1 MDLIKV
7 HDAVTAQ
14 EFIQDKAKEL
24 AVQDKRAVVEIA
36 IGKVVRQGDIYIHRV
51 PNDHERG
58 LELKTRQLALGES
71 MGSRHIAEAPA
82 KVCEG
87 TEAPDWARTE
97 LLGPCIVSDLP
108 FTISHPEH
116 AHIHL
121 PAGVYQVT
129 HQMDAR
135 TKKRVID

>member
-1 MDLIKV
+1 MKLSQV
-7 HDAVTAQ
+7 TNAVEAQ
-14 EFIQDKAKEL
+14 EMIQEKAKEL
-24 AVQDKRAVVEIA
+24 AVQDKRTVLKMEV
-36 IGKVVRQGDIYIHRV
+36 GQVGRQGDIYIHRV

-87 TEAPDWARTE
+87 TEAPGWAQTE
-97 LLGPCIVSDLP
+97 LLGPCIVAELP
-108 FTISHPEH
+108 FTVSHPEH
-116 AHIHL
+116 AHIDL

-135 TKKRVID
+135 TRKRVID

>member
-1 MDLIKV
+1 MEMIQVK
-7 HDAVTAQ
+7 DAAMAQ
-14 EFIQDKAKEL
+14 EFIEEKAKAL
-24 AVQDKRAVVEIA
+24 AVQDKRVVVKMD
-36 IGKVVRQGDIYIHRV
+36 IGKVVRQGDIYLHCV
-51 PNDHERG
+51 PGGHKHGN
-58 LELKTRQLALGES
+58 ELKTRQLAMGES

-82 KVCEG
+82 RVYEG
-87 TEAPDWARTE
+87 LRAPDWSLTD

-116 AHIHL
+116 AHIDL